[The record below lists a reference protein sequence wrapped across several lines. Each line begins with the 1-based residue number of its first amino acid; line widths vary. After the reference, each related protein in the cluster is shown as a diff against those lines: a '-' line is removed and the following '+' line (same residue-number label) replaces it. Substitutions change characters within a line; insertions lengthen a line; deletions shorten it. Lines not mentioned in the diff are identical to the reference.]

1 MRTLICIDNTRY
13 FLYVDYI
20 IKIGNINGRKNTHD
34 NNKKVITQW
43 LYGISRD
50 QIAKANQIGAGTVSA
65 IIKQC
70 KEQKQQEYAAEDV
83 IVLSLYLLQLISPL
97 RFNCNS

>member
-1 MRTLICIDNTRY
+1 MGG
-13 FLYVDYI
+13 
-20 IKIGNINGRKNTHD
+20 KIPTTITKR
-34 NNKKVITQW
+34 VITQW
-43 LYGISRD
+43 LYGFPRD

-65 IIKQC
+65 IVKQC

-83 IVLSLYLLQLISPL
+83 IVLSLCLLQLISPL